1 MKTLTDITAPITMT
15 TAATVLLAFQ
25 PGTRHGL
32 PALMATL
39 ESDSA
44 QGSKIAFVNDWN
56 GRDAPDEIYVMNA
69 DGTDPRRL
77 TVTGTGNNLFPKW
90 SPDAK
95 RIAFNSNRD
104 GQSQIYL
111 MNADGTELTRLTAE
125 GGAWATW
132 SPDGKRIAFT
142 SGSSRAARAT
152 GEISVINAD
161 GTGLTR
167 LTTNAGGDSH
177 PDWSPNGRKIAFV
190 SNRDGNP
197 EIYVMNA
204 DGTGPVR
211 LTVNEAGDNGPDW
224 SPDGRKIAF
233 FSTRDGNPEIYVM
246 NADGTEQL
254 RLTVDARMDAWPSW
268 SPDARRIAF
277 QRQVQV
283 VPGLPLPNGSDIF
296 VMNADG
302 SEQTQLTH
310 KSPAAFC
317 AFPSWGPG
325 HAPEP

>member
-1 MKTLTDITAPITMT
+1 MNAL
-15 TAATVLLAFQ
+15 TAAAAIGLLAFQ
-25 PGTRHGL
+25 AGMPHG
-32 PALMATL
+32 
-39 ESDSA
+39 ESVSA
-44 QGSKIAFVNDWN
+44 PNSRIAFVNDWN

-77 TVTGTGNNLFPKW
+77 TVTATGNNLFPKW
-90 SPDAK
+90 SPDGK

-104 GQSQIYL
+104 GLSQIYL
-111 MNADGTELTRLTAE
+111 MNADGTGLTRLTTD

-142 SGSSRAARAT
+142 SGSSRAGRAT

-167 LTTNAGGDSH
+167 LTDNAIGDSH
-177 PDWSPNGRKIAFV
+177 
-190 SNRDGNP
+190 
-197 EIYVMNA
+197 
-204 DGTGPVR
+204 
-211 LTVNEAGDNGPDW
+211 PDW

-233 FSTRDGNPEIYVM
+233 FSTRDGNPEIYEM
-246 NADGTEQL
+246 NADGTGQV
-254 RLTVDARMDAWPSW
+254 RLTVDSRPDAWPSW
-268 SPDARRIAF
+268 SPDGRRIAF

-310 KSPAAFC
+310 TAPAAFC
-317 AFPSWGPG
+317 AFPSWGQGP
-325 HAPEP
+325 APDP